1 MELETVTFCP
11 ENELKMPVCNVYGSL
26 WKNGSNKS
34 FYVENVF
41 IIWRR
46 VWEWNNAM
54 Q

>member
-1 MELETVTFCP
+1 MFIGQKLAVCEIMNNFT
-11 ENELKMPVCNVYGSL
+11 LKII
-26 WKNGSNKS
+26 
-34 FYVENVF
+34 